1 MYEGKINSRGEEKG
15 KIKTH
20 KAKEILSI
28 KVLLWF
34 LIVFSVR
41 FRALG

>member
-1 MYEGKINSRGEEKG
+1 MKERLIPGGEEKG

-28 KVLLWF
+28 KVLPLVSNCLF
-34 LIVFSVR
+34 NEI
-41 FRALG
+41 